1 MKISDENKKIL
12 DILEVL
18 LFDNNPIGLK
28 VFPFLVFSKFHLKES
43 DLKKLEVIS
52 VIKNLRLKNYLQK
65 IPIDDFKNDATG
77 EQEKFAQEYVK
88 SLINLGFTPEKIVED
103 GEKMFEQHGLRMDD
117 HDFDKAETVFQHKD
131 IDKQIGDTFEEDIL
145 KQQFITTDRIIG
157 DLYKLIEDLKNG
169 RKWNDIK
176 INYQDLIYNPK
187 TTELFLLDEEPIK
200 ISKYSLSKNQHS
212 KVLKALFE
220 NGKDKEHKFLDLME
234 QKVLPKKIT
243 SSDYYKICQE
253 INKKKVAKATKN
265 RIADFL
271 LFSMDS
277 VQINPKYSKKL
288 HQLTLQIT

>member
-1 MKISDENKKIL
+1 MPEDNKKIV
-12 DILEVL
+12 DVLELL
-18 LFDNNPIGLK
+18 LFDNTPEGVEIA
-28 VFPFLVFSKFHLKES
+28 PFLFFQKSHVTDSNFTFFDIQSI
-43 DLKKLEVIS
+43 LKKL
-52 VIKNLRLKNYLQK
+52 RLKKYLQE
-65 IPIDDFKNDATG
+65 INMEEFKKTMVYELEDKA
-77 EQEKFAQEYVK
+77 KDYVK
-88 SLINLGFTPEKIVED
+88 QAEELGEDPLKTLSDAKAYLEKHGFRMEDFNPEETGNI
-103 GEKMFEQHGLRMDD
+103 FEHP
-117 HDFDKAETVFQHKD
+117 DFDKN
-131 IDKQIGDTFEEDIL
+131 INDTFLENFSKSKTHEAYR
-145 KQQFITTDRIIG
+145 ITG
-157 DLYKLIEDLKNG
+157 DLFKLIQDLKNG
-169 RKWNDIK
+169 RDFEDIR
-176 INYQDLIYNPK
+176 INYPDLTYNPR
-187 TTELFLLDEEPIK
+187 TTELFLLDENPIK
-200 ISKYSLSKNQHS
+200 ISKYKLNKNQHS